1 MKRLGLVVLAV
12 AVLAG
17 MAAGQEG
24 TFKRFSFG
32 LGYGSHTLEGLPY
45 TPQIHGT
52 GSHNHSYTPVGG
64 STTTDPTIPIYQD
77 FGGFSNYFLAVP
89 SFPFVATY
97 RLNEFF
103 GLRASVALLKGSQ
116 SDKSNYRTTW
126 TRHDTTIYGPQDT
139 LFNNDVTTTANTYNT
154 KEDISGFPV
163 EFEALPTVHFG
174 DRVTLTPSAGVGYY
188 NYTIKGASST
198 YDQNATWNV
207 NRTRVT
213 YPGGTRTVTVTQ
225 GTDITDDAVSG
236 KLPDMK
242 YTGFGAFFG
251 IGADVRVWKWASI
264 WAQWRKGGIPLTAKF
279 TDPYTTHIY
288 GSHNYYTYTNDIKNS
303 VHARQEFFAIGAA
316 YEF

>member
-1 MKRLGLVVLAV
+1 MRKLGLVFLAV
-12 AVLAG
+12 VALTSWVWA
-17 MAAGQEG
+17 QEA

-32 LGYGSHTLEGLPY
+32 LGYGSQTLEGLPN
-45 TPQIHGT
+45 TPSIHGA
-52 GSHNHSYTPVGG
+52 GSHNHSRTTGG
-64 STTTDPTIPIYQD
+64 TTVTDPPYPIYQD

-89 SFPFVATY
+89 SFPITVTY
-97 RLNEFF
+97 RLTENF
-103 GLRASVALLKGSQ
+103 GLRANVAFLKGSQ
-116 SDKSNYRTTW
+116 SDKSNYQTVW
-126 TRHDTTIYGPQDT
+126 TYDDTARFPLDTTFIH
-139 LFNNDVTTTANTYNT
+139 DVTTTTTTNNT
-154 KEDISGFPV
+154 KEDISGFPF

-174 DRVTLTPSAGVGYY
+174 DRVMLTPSAGVGYY

-198 YDQNATWNV
+198 YDRNSTLNDT
-207 NRTRVT
+207 RTRVT

-225 GTDITDDAVSG
+225 VTDVTDDAVNG
-236 KLPDMK
+236 KLPGMK

-251 IGADVRVWKWASI
+251 IGANVRVWKEASI

-279 TDPYTTHIY
+279 TDPYTTHTY